1 MTGAP
6 EEGVI
11 RRVTV
16 ALDPGRQ
23 GSTALGRA
31 LVLAERW
38 QVELVALLIEDDTLL
53 RLAALPFTR
62 EVRRDSGALDALEP
76 DRLAAT
82 LRRRRDRLQRSL
94 LELARTRNVSVTV
107 QNLRGRWLTAAL
119 AVPDTDV
126 LFLDLNG
133 PGGAS
138 TLAGAALHRPL
149 ATRIRP
155 VWVLYDDTPAA
166 RRALSLAAELSR
178 PEAIDLVVLLCA
190 ATGPQAWRLQQSVNR
205 LLGEPA
211 EGVHYLP
218 VGESE
223 LPGRIDAIRRQG
235 GSLLVLPRSS
245 PLLQEP
251 GTAALLDSAGCPVV
265 LVN

>member
-1 MTGAP
+1 MASAT
-6 EEGVI
+6 EERTI

-16 ALDPGRQ
+16 ALDPGLRS
-23 GSTALGRA
+23 GTALGRA
-31 LVLAERW
+31 LVLAQRW
-38 QVELVALLIEDDTLL
+38 RVELVALLIEDETLL
-53 RLAALPFTR
+53 HLAALPFTR

-94 LELARTRNVSVTV
+94 LDLARARNVTVTV
-107 QNLRGRWLTAAL
+107 QSLRGRWLVAAL

-126 LFLDLNG
+126 LFLDPTG

-138 TLAGAALHRPL
+138 TPAGAALHRPL
-149 ATRIRP
+149 AARTRP

-166 RRALSLAAELSR
+166 RRALTLAAELSR

-190 ATGPQAWRLQQSVNR
+190 ATGPQARALQRSVER
-205 LLGEPA
+205 LLDEPV

-218 VGESE
+218 VAESE
-223 LPGRIDAIRRQG
+223 LPDRIDAVRRQG